1 MKVVGVIIDIALVLV
16 VLIFALIGLKKGF
29 FKSLLSLFNW
39 VICLVVSIWLA
50 KYIAN
55 WVGSWFGMENAIGG
69 KISSSLVGMNAE
81 LGNTVASFGDKD
93 SIMAACSGM
102 NGLLKTIIGM
112 IFGSSKVDFTSE
124 ATVAD
129 VAGAGIAHV
138 CVIAISALL
147 LFIVIKIVLAILGKL
162 FDNIARTKV
171 LGGLNRVLGFVFG
184 LVKGAC
190 IVIIINIVAVALSL
204 IPMVNNTVIK
214 PVLQENTKI
223 ESFVYEKTDE
233 VIGKYVVDGQIIQKW
248 IDGLWENR

>member
-1 MKVVGVIIDIALVLV
+1 MKVVGITIDIVLVLV
-16 VLIFALIGLKKGF
+16 VLVFALIGIKKGF

-39 VICLVVSIWLA
+39 VVCLVVSIWLA

-55 WVGSWFGMENAIGG
+55 WVGSWFGMENAIAG
-69 KISSSLVGMNAE
+69 KISTSLVGMNNE
-81 LGNTVASFGDKD
+81 LSNSVASFGDKD

-102 NGLLKTIIGM
+102 NGLIKQIISM
-112 IFGSSKVDFTSE
+112 IFSSSKVDFTSE
-124 ATVAD
+124 AAVAD
-129 VAGAGIAHV
+129 VAGSGIAHV

-171 LGGLNRVLGFVFG
+171 LGGLNRALGFVFG

-204 IPMVNNTVIK
+204 IPAINNTVIK
-214 PVLQENTKI
+214 PVLQENTTVEK
-223 ESFVYEKTDE
+223 FVYEKTDE
-233 VIGKYVVDGQIIQKW
+233 VIGKYVVDGQLIQKW